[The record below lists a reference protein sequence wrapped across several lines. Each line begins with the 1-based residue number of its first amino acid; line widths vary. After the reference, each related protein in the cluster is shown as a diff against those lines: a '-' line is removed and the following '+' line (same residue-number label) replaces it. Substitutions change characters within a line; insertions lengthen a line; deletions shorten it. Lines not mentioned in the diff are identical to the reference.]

1 MRAKIRLLPA
11 TVMLFVCLAVG
22 SGTALATGFDIRG
35 VWTGK
40 AKGTIFGA
48 EGSVTITHQTGED
61 IVGVVEGGN
70 IFGRARF
77 SFNGKIRG
85 NYIFGNKEGHTF
97 QGYLFQDGSIRG
109 TFRASDGDTYQV
121 FLRRPYPYW
130 GMPYSGM
137 W

>member
-1 MRAKIRLLPA
+1 VLFALLAA
-11 TVMLFVCLAVG
+11 TPYHAFA
-22 SGTALATGFDIRG
+22 SAFDIRG
-35 VWTGK
+35 LWVGS

-48 EGSVTITHQTGED
+48 EGSVTITQQNGED
-61 IVGVVEGGN
+61 IIGTVEGGN
-70 IFGRARF
+70 IFGRAQF

-97 QGYLFQDGSIRG
+97 QGYLFQDGTIRG
-109 TFRASDGDTYQV
+109 TFRASDGDSYQV
-121 FLRRPYPYW
+121 NLRRPYPYW